1 MTIKN
6 IYLERLIN
14 DEDLKTLTG
23 DYLGDEYIIHAIT
36 SDVNI
41 YDKHTNQLLV
51 AFRKKRLK
59 TSDIAWDN
67 LAQLAVAARGRGAA
81 AGPIDPHSTYWKKR
95 NLHNTR
101 KFKTS
106 YLKPDGKPS
115 KMSVSNQ
122 VCSTPIG
129 YYENMKAVGS
139 DLPCRLTY
147 QTALKLKKYQAGIPY
162 IVEIDKWYKKLHPA
176 HHCRQ
181 KARASLRPKFQIENT
196 AFSTITINRNFRTG
210 LHQDRGDWGGYAML
224 SVLERGQ
231 YNGGLF
237 MIPAYGLGIDLRQG
251 DVLCAKVSEYHCNTE
266 IWTTPEQETFNNE
279 MPLHFKL
286 DTEVGTL
293 GLDKRYSRVSFVS
306 YLREKLINC
315 DK

>member
-6 IYLERLIN
+6 IYIERLIS

-23 DYLGDEYIIHAIT
+23 DYLGDEYIIYPIAFDA
-36 SDVNI
+36 DV
-41 YDKHTNQLLV
+41 YDKDTNQLLISY
-51 AFRKKRLK
+51 RTKRLK
-59 TSDIAWDN
+59 QSDIAWNN
-67 LAQLAVAARGRGAA
+67 LAELAVAARGRGAA
-81 AGPIDPHSTYWKKR
+81 AGPIDPNSTYWRKR
-95 NLHNTR
+95 SLHKTR

-106 YLKPDGKPS
+106 YLKPDGTHS

-129 YYENMKAVGS
+129 YYEAMKAVGS
-139 DLPCRLTY
+139 DLPCRYTY
-147 QTALKLKKYQAGIPY
+147 HTAQKLKKYQQGIPY
-162 IVEIDKWYKKLHPA
+162 IQEVDKWFKKLYPVRHGIN
-176 HHCRQ
+176 
-181 KARASLRPKFQIENT
+181 KARASQRPKYQIENT

-210 LHQDRGDWGGYAML
+210 LHKDAGDFGGYAML

-237 MIPAYGLGIDLRQG
+237 MLPAYGIGIDLRQG
-251 DVLCAKVSEYHCNTE
+251 DVMCAKVSEYHCNTE
-266 IWTTPEQETFNNE
+266 IWTTEEQETFNNE

-293 GLDKRYSRVSFVS
+293 GLDKRYSRISFVS
-306 YLREKLINC
+306 YLREKLISC

>member
-6 IYLERLIN
+6 IYLQRLIS
-14 DEDLKTLTG
+14 DEDLKTLSG

-41 YDKHTNQLLV
+41 YDKDTNELLI
-51 AFRKKRLK
+51 AFRRKRLK
-59 TSDIAWDN
+59 TNHLAWDN
-67 LAQLAVAARGRGAA
+67 LSQLAVAARGRGAA
-81 AGPIDPHSTYWKKR
+81 AGPIDPESTYWRKR
-95 NLHNTR
+95 KLIKTK

-106 YLKPDGKPS
+106 YLKPDGQPS
-115 KMSVSNQ
+115 KMYVSNQ

-129 YYENMKAVGS
+129 YYEKMKAVGS

-147 QTALKLKKYQAGIPY
+147 QTALKLKNYQAGIPY
-162 IVEIDKWYKKLHPA
+162 IEEIDKWYRRLHPVQ
-176 HHCRQ
+176 HCIQ
-181 KARASLRPKFQIENT
+181 KARASQRPKYQIENT

-210 LHQDRGDWGGYAML
+210 LHKDSGDFGGYAML

-237 MIPAYGLGIDLRQG
+237 MIPAYGLGIDLREG
-251 DVLCAKVSEYHCNTE
+251 DVLCAKVSEYHANTE

-279 MPLHFKL
+279 MSLRFKL
-286 DTEVGTL
+286 DTQVGTL
-293 GLDKRYSRVSFVS
+293 GLDKRYTRISFVS